1 MNLKEGDVQRSK
13 IYSSEKNR
21 TTQTTQKNKNIPFY
35 RKSFLK
41 NNKSYYYHKK
51 GNNSNITPNNKS
63 SLISGYKKPQRIL
76 NIGTE
81 DTNQSTKGKSL
92 ICSKSKSNYDEI
104 TPEKYI
110 LNNKSISPFS
120 IHSIENSKDKKFI
133 NLNDK
138 IKKPCIVKK
147 NYKRKRENLSLNYP
161 SKIHNISINNEE
173 IKRNLKYDESL
184 SNNSSKSKSK
194 KYNFKPNKMK
204 IFHNKEKKTIN
215 ISYKSN
221 KSKEPID
228 ILSHNIVQNI
238 QNSLNKYNNYNN
250 TNTIIINN
258 TIKRNN
264 SNFLRPSKTNNAQLK
279 INNNVFDINN
289 IQTETT
295 KRNLVK
301 GKIIKFKY
309 NGTEFFFEPIHNKT
323 DNFFYKENTSYTK
336 KDLINAA
343 NRIKKWWRQITLL
356 NILMIKNKV
365 KSGINLIN
373 EIYINRIFRL
383 IKYKILYLNEIIYI
397 QKKWREFSYLKSKKE
412 KTSVY
417 RKNENYL
424 YDNSYR
430 KKYDNL
436 YMNMNLSENT
446 KSNEDISGYNFKN
459 RIYYKNNKL
468 KKKAKYLN
476 NFFLS
481 NLSSSK
487 LLSPK
492 NNTNENIPIKKLANK
507 KICFYSKYNKE
518 NITNKIIFIQRKI
531 KAFLKFKYY
540 CFIKKIYN
548 EIYLNKISS
557 YQNDIN
563 EKIKKEKNKSNL
575 NISNNS
581 FCIIPNKK
589 EKPKQFNIIKTE
601 EIIFNETISYQKYKS
616 QNLKVNKNSQLIYKP
631 LKIKKKDKY
640 TIFNN
645 PSISIYSKK
654 NEIFATKI
662 NEINFSMFKPNE
674 IKQDLNKIINKPIIN
689 NHCFY
694 QKISIPKKYINSL
707 ICLQQAFKKRQTIKK
722 LSTNKIV
729 HKKICLITKLYK
741 IKKNKYQNAT
751 KIQNIFELSFMPNNK
766 IFSKPIT
773 KLNYITKTIKKFPKL
788 KRFYKLQ
795 KNNSFKTI
803 SQNDSNKNQLYF
815 NNIDEFLQDKEGE
828 KINDITKYNTINN
841 SHRKLGERNSN
852 NILNDTDEKKN
863 ENPIKIMNAQI
874 HKSSINCN
882 INNIKNLKTV
892 KNNYIP
898 NNSIKYVNIE
908 SLPSI
913 NSLKTNTEN
922 DLFSNIESNKLISNN
937 NILNNITSVS
947 IQTLT
952 SNLSKNK
959 FRENIKFIKKMTTEG
974 NNIKKHPLEF
984 ENDKNYFY
992 TDNNIVKFSFNN
1004 GEGII
1009 LGTSTEKRN
1018 TKNYFNLIRFI
1029 NIRKI
1034 KIFCYKLIQFKN
1046 VKCFYIF
1053 FQMVFNRIKKSI
1065 NAFVFNNIFGRNTK
1079 NEFYKIIHKH
1089 ISIYNK
1095 ITKDI
1100 NIKAKYKNNELILL
1114 IKSNIFK
1121 KYLNNKFLFL
1131 SDEQE
1136 KNLIQKDIFISND
1149 KDLINYFLLYYKYEN
1164 KSLDNNYFNMI
1175 QFRLIKEPLYNMNIF
1190 AITKYMDVLYN
1201 NIIHK
1206 NICKNCFCKNGESC
1220 SINCNCHIKQQNSIN
1235 LINKIKNRITH
1246 YKSSNDSN
1254 NNKDNN
1260 SFLEEKNKI
1269 NDRNIKIT
1277 IKKVKRGNALDTT
1290 KTRYDNS
1297 EQSSD
1302 SKNSNSNDL
1311 DIFQK
1316 LNTGVQSIIN
1326 KVKINKA
1333 FKDFSLN
1340 KKKIMDRTCTE
1351 INGIKNQT
1359 KSYNEGLYN
1368 VKKHFTT
1375 PDKRSCSSFIIEKKL
1390 FNEK

>member
-1 MNLKEGDVQRSK
+1 MNLKEGDVQKSK
-13 IYSSEKNR
+13 KNSSEKNR
-21 TTQTTQKNKNIPFY
+21 TIQATQKNKTMPFY

-63 SLISGYKKPQRIL
+63 SLISGYKKPQKIL

-81 DTNQSTKGKSL
+81 DTNQCTKGKSL
-92 ICSKSKSNYDEI
+92 ICSKSKSNYDEV

-110 LNNKSISPFS
+110 LNNKTISPFS
-120 IHSIENSKDKKFI
+120 IHSIENSKDSKFSPKI
-133 NLNDK
+133 LNDK
-138 IKKPCIVKK
+138 NKKSCIVKK
-147 NYKRKRENLSLNYP
+147 NYNRKRENLSLNYP

-194 KYNFKPNKMK
+194 KYNFRPNKMK
-204 IFHNKEKKTIN
+204 IFHNKEKKSIN

-221 KSKEPID
+221 KNEEQINL
-228 ILSHNIVQNI
+228 LSQNIVQNI

-264 SNFLRPSKTNNAQLK
+264 SNFLKPSKSNKAQLK

-323 DNFFYKENTSYTK
+323 DNFFYKSNKSYTK
-336 KDLINAA
+336 KELILSSNL
-343 NRIKKWWRQITLL
+343 IKKWWRQITLL
-356 NILMIKNKV
+356 NILKIKNKI
-365 KSGINLIN
+365 KSGINLISS
-373 EIYINRIFRL
+373 IYVNRNFRL
-383 IKYKILYLNEIIYI
+383 IKYKILYLNEITYI
-397 QKKWREFSYLKSKKE
+397 QKQWREYLYLKSRKE

-430 KKYDNL
+430 KKYDNI
-436 YMNMNLSENT
+436 YINSSEYT

-459 RIYYKNNKL
+459 KIYYKNNKL
-468 KKKAKYLN
+468 KKKTKYLN
-476 NFFLS
+476 NFFVA

-492 NNTNENIPIKKLANK
+492 NNASENIPIKKTLNK
-507 KICFYSKYNKE
+507 NICFYSKYNCD
-518 NITNKIIFIQRKI
+518 NLSNKIIFIQRKI
-531 KAFLKFKYY
+531 KEFLKFKYY
-540 CFIKKIYN
+540 SFIKKIYSS
-548 EIYLNKISS
+548 IYLNKISS

-563 EKIKKEKNKSNL
+563 EKINREKNQFKFL
-575 NISNNS
+575 NIVNNS
-581 FCIIPNKK
+581 FCIISNKK
-589 EKPKQFNIIKTE
+589 DIQKQLNIIKTK
-601 EIIFNETISYQKYKS
+601 EIIFNKSIPYQKYKN
-616 QNLKVNKNSQLIYKP
+616 QNLFVNKNSQLVYKP
-631 LKIKKKDKY
+631 LKIKKKDNY

-645 PSISIYSKK
+645 QSISIYSKVNK
-654 NEIFATKI
+654 FQKLI
-662 NEINFSMFKPNE
+662 NEINFSIFKPNKKNQE
-674 IKQDLNKIINKPIIN
+674 LNKIINKPIIN

-694 QKISIPKKYINSL
+694 QKINLAKRYINSL
-707 ICLQQAFKKRQTIKK
+707 ILLQNAFRKSQNIKK
-722 LSTNKIV
+722 ITP
-729 HKKICLITKLYK
+729 KKTALKNNCFISKLYK
-741 IKKNKYQNAT
+741 INITKYQKAT
-751 KIQNIFELSFMPNNK
+751 KIQNILELTYIPNDE
-766 IFSKPIT
+766 IFSKPIN
-773 KLNYITKTIKKFPKL
+773 KINYVSKIIKKFPKL

-803 SQNDSNKNQLYF
+803 TQNDSNKNQLYF

-828 KINDITKYNTINN
+828 KINDVTKYNTINN
-841 SHRKLGERNSN
+841 SHRKFGERNS

-892 KNNYIP
+892 KNSYIP

-922 DLFSNIESNKLISNN
+922 DLFSNIESNKLINN
-937 NILNNITSVS
+937 NKIANNITSVS

-959 FRENIKFIKKMTTEG
+959 FRENIKFIKRMTTEG
-974 NNIKKHPLEF
+974 NTIKKYPPEF
-984 ENDKNYFY
+984 DNDKNYFY
-992 TDNNIVKFSFNN
+992 TDNNNVIKFSFNN
-1004 GEGII
+1004 AEGII
-1009 LGTSTEKRN
+1009 LGSSTEKRN

-1034 KIFCYKLIQFKN
+1034 KIICYKLILFKN

-1053 FQMVFNRIKKSI
+1053 IQMVINRIKKSI
-1065 NAFVFNNIFGRNTK
+1065 NAFVFNNIFGKNTK
-1079 NEFYKIIHKH
+1079 NDFYKIIHKH

-1095 ITKDI
+1095 IEKDI
-1100 NIKAKYKNNELILL
+1100 NIKTKYKNNELILL

-1121 KYLNNKFLFL
+1121 NYLNNKFLFL

-1149 KDLINYFLLYYKYEN
+1149 KDLINYFLLYFKYEN
-1164 KSLDNNYFNMI
+1164 KSLDNNYFNLI

-1190 AITKYMDVLYN
+1190 SITKYMDILYN

-1254 NNKDNN
+1254 KDNN
-1260 SFLEEKNKI
+1260 SLLDEKNKI

-1277 IKKVKRGNALDTT
+1277 IKKVKRGNVLDTT

-1297 EQSSD
+1297 EQNSD
-1302 SKNSNSNDL
+1302 SKNSNSNDI
-1311 DIFQK
+1311 DVFQK

-1333 FKDFSLN
+1333 FKDFSLY
-1340 KKKIMDRTCTE
+1340 KKKMMDRTCTE

-1359 KSYNEGLYN
+1359 KSYNEGLNN
-1368 VKKHFTT
+1368 VKNHFTT
-1375 PDKRSCSSFIIEKKL
+1375 PDKRSCSSYLIEKKL
-1390 FNEK
+1390 LNEKND